1 MDQVTCHRWI
11 LYVVADSKYTK
22 KFVIFVDCIN
32 LTEMA
37 VFNKNKKERKPSMKK
52 KLFFSL
58 GSLAMILLL
67 SGVISIIEYRRMSDY
82 VSDLI
87 AANIKSINL
96 SQKLADLTQEYNDQ
110 MLAVVVQNDISLM
123 PDFNLDYFNAQSD
136 SLRSSFTSSRM
147 LPKVDSVVTA
157 FDAFMKTSL
166 KFDEVFLADNVNTG
180 EWFFGSLQPRYT
192 KLRQDLISLNDVIH
206 EELQRNSA
214 DFDAG
219 FYRSIIPGVV
229 SVGAG
234 LLLILLLL
242 YFTMAY
248 YVKPIYRMADG
259 IDGYRHSGRRHVYE
273 FDGDDQLSDI
283 NAGITEIIDEN
294 VELKKRVKKL
304 RDERERLLQNI
315 SDLTAE

>member
-1 MDQVTCHRWI
+1 MP
-11 LYVVADSKYTK
+11 LALFKKKKDS
-22 KFVIFVDCIN
+22 
-32 LTEMA
+32 
-37 VFNKNKKERKPSMKK
+37 KPSMKK

-67 SGVISIIEYRRMSDY
+67 SSVISIIEYRRMSDY
-82 VSDLI
+82 VSELI
-87 AANIKSINL
+87 ASNIKSINL
-96 SQKLADLTQEYNDQ
+96 SQKLADITQEYNDQ

-123 PDFNLDYFNAQSD
+123 PDFNLAYFNAQSD
-136 SLRSSFTSSRM
+136 SLRSSFTSHKM
-147 LPKVDSVVTA
+147 LPKVDSVVMS

-166 KFDEVFLADNVNTG
+166 RFDEVFLADSVDTG

-192 KLRQDLISLNDVIH
+192 KLRQDLTSLNDVIH
-206 EELQRNSA
+206 EELRNNSA

-242 YFTMAY
+242 YFTMVY
-248 YVKPIYRMADG
+248 YVRPIYRMSDG
-259 IDGYRHSGRRHVYE
+259 IDSYRLSGRRYLYE
-273 FDGDDQLSDI
+273 FDGDDQLANI
-283 NAGITEIIDEN
+283 NVGITEVIDEN
-294 VELKKRVKKL
+294 VELKRRVKNL
-304 RDERERLLQNI
+304 RDEREKMIENL

>member
-1 MDQVTCHRWI
+1 M
-11 LYVVADSKYTK
+11 L
-22 KFVIFVDCIN
+22 
-32 LTEMA
+32 EMA
-37 VFNKNKKERKPSMKK
+37 LGLFRRKKERKPSMKK

-67 SGVISIIEYRRMSDY
+67 SSVISILEYRRMSDY

-87 AANIKSINL
+87 ASNIKSINL
-96 SQKLADLTQEYNDQ
+96 SQKLADITQEYNDQ

-123 PDFNLDYFNAQSD
+123 PDFNLAYFNAQSD
-136 SLRSSFTSSRM
+136 SLRGSFTSGKM
-147 LPKVDSVVTA
+147 LPKVDSVVMS

-166 KFDEVFLADNVNTG
+166 KFDEVFLADTVNTG

-192 KLRQDLISLNDVIH
+192 KLRQDLTSLNEVIH
-206 EELQRNSA
+206 EELRNNSA

-242 YFTMAY
+242 YFTMVY
-248 YVKPIYRMADG
+248 YVRPICRMSDGLDAYRL
-259 IDGYRHSGRRHVYE
+259 SSRRYLYE
-273 FDGDDQLSDI
+273 FDGDDQLANI
-283 NAGITEIIDEN
+283 NAGLTEIIDEN
-294 VELKKRVKKL
+294 VELKRRVKNL
-304 RDERERLLQNI
+304 RDEREKLMENQ
-315 SDLTAE
+315 

>member
-1 MDQVTCHRWI
+1 M
-11 LYVVADSKYTK
+11 VADSKYTK